1 MTLMEDVAPDQ
12 MIDNTAAADH
22 PPELAHQAKKRTI
35 WQQSGRVLGT
45 VVTVIVVM
53 VAAIVMVVAVA
64 TRLSPKDQ
72 YTAFGHPVLI
82 VLSGSMSPAI
92 NTGDLIVDNPV
103 TATQATQLHVGQ
115 VITFRSAPGS
125 TTYFNHRIYKVI
137 HHGGAVLYETKGD
150 ANNAP
155 DTSLRPASDVI
166 GLYSWKIPRG
176 GYLLSNLHDPL
187 VLALLLAAPIL
198 WFVAEPLRRWARE
211 EDEAGPHPLDTG
223 DEAGAGAP

>member
-1 MTLMEDVAPDQ
+1 MTLMEDVVRDQ
-12 MIDNTAAADH
+12 TIDNTAAANR
-22 PPELAHQAKKRTI
+22 PPELAHQAKKGTI
-35 WQQSGRVLGT
+35 WRRSGRVLGT
-45 VVTVIVVM
+45 TLTVIVVM
-53 VAAIVMVVAVA
+53 VAAVVMVVAVA
-64 TRLSPKDQ
+64 TRLSPKEQ

-103 TATQATQLHVGQ
+103 TATQATHLHVGQ
-115 VITFRSAPGS
+115 IITFRSAPGS
-125 TTYFNHRIYKVI
+125 STYFNHRIYKVI
-137 HHGGAVLYETKGD
+137 HRDGAVLYETKGD

-155 DTSLRPASDVI
+155 DTSLRPSSDVI

-176 GYLLSNLHDPL
+176 GYFLSNLHDPL

-211 EDEAGPHPLDTG
+211 EDETEPRPPGTG
-223 DEAGAGAP
+223 DAAEAVTP